1 MQLVFLRQLRLFGDF
16 DSEDTQG
23 KTKPIIQ
30 NKTNPDV
37 LCQLRGIKEK
47 GEKKKNRKEKS
58 VF

>member
-1 MQLVFLRQLRLFGDF
+1 MDFFFLRQLGLLWGI

-23 KTKPIIQ
+23 KTKPSTQ

-37 LCQLRGIKEK
+37 LCQLRGIKERK
-47 GEKKKNRKEKS
+47 KKKNRKEKS